1 MKKLLIAGL
10 SAALVVGFSAC
21 SNQSTS
27 SGGSSGGGRVALVA
41 KANSAEYWVKV
52 KEGAEAAGKELG
64 VDVSF
69 NGPTPSLRATSSST
83 SCRAPSTTSR
93 WALGSRPRT
102 APRTALRR

>member
-69 NGPTPSLRATSSST
+69 NGPDTESE
-83 SCRAPSTTSR
+83 
-93 WALGSRPRT
+93 GSRPRT